1 MDKKAKSPSI
11 KEADL
16 FEPVKEHLETLGYKV
31 NGEIHSCDLVAQKDE
46 ELLVVEL
53 KKQLNLEVIL
63 QAVERQKIS
72 ETVYIAVL
80 KPEKFRKDSKLKR
93 ICHMLRRLEIGLMFV
108 SLKKLPGTVEVVQ
121 LAEAFDRNKSRS
133 QNKRKRNL
141 VESEFSRRQTK
152 TTGGVTRTK
161 VMTAFREASISV
173 ANEIERLGESK
184 CKDLVHL
191 GLDNKKVQT
200 ILYKNYY
207 GWFKR
212 TGQGIYNVSDQWH
225 KEKDQYQ

>member
-184 CKDLVHL
+184 CKDLAHL